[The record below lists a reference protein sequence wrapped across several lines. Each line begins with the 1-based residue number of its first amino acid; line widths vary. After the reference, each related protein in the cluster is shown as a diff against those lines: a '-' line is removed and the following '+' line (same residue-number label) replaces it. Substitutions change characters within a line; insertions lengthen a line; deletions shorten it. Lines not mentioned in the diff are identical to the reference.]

1 MRLLFLCLLFP
12 VFALAAVGFGVSAP
26 GTVDTRPPEI
36 TPISP
41 AEGDEYEGEVN
52 FEWTISEDSLS
63 LAPEAVQLFVLEAD
77 SVTVLYEFSTPML
90 PSGNYLHHWTVP
102 GALPSGTFWRV
113 EARDAFGNFS
123 RADGAVFDSTDGPE
137 SLDIPASLTLGNAWP
152 NPFNPT
158 TQLRFSI
165 PESGPVSLEI
175 YDLSGRHVESL
186 FRGTLERGW
195 QEFLW
200 KAEGQASGVYLALL
214 KTNTEIRSTKLVLL
228 K

>member
-36 TPISP
+36 VLHFPSP
-41 AEGDEYEGEVN
+41 GDTLR
-52 FEWTISEDSLS
+52 FETDFQWSIVEDSISLS
-63 LAPEAVQLFVLEAD
+63 LDAMTLRI
-77 SVTVLYEFSTPML
+77 YEL
-90 PSGNYLHHWTVP
+90 PSDLLWEQQMPMSTDGEYSVHWTILSSF
-102 GALPSGTFWRV
+102 GSGRWEVT
-113 EARDAFGNFS
+113 ARDAFGNVS
-123 RADGAVFDSTDGPE
+123 VAERLLGGGTDTPE
-137 SLDIPASLTLGNAWP
+137 SLAIPASLTLGNAWP